1 MSGTFSSLNGA
12 LSALRYNRVAM
23 DVASGNVANAG
34 TTGYARRS
42 AIAQATGAPAVPAL
56 WSRWDGAGDG
66 VEASSVSRMVDPLLD
81 ARARAE
87 HGTSSFLDTRSTALS
102 RVETSIGEPG
112 DGGVAAAL
120 TAFQSSWH
128 DLANNPGDSAART
141 QVLTRAQTLRS
152 TISTQSSAVSNEWAD
167 QRSRLDALSAETN
180 QVAGQLADLNRGLR
194 SADLAG
200 TDAGD
205 LLDKRD
211 QLTQRLAELT
221 GASVTINQD
230 TTVSVT
236 VGGQSLVSGNTA
248 NAVTVGGSTS
258 LAGAAGDPVTFSV
271 NGTAVTLGGG
281 EIGGTQ
287 QLLGADLPGYAAKL
301 DSFVATL
308 VTQVNTQHGQG
319 VDLDGVAGG
328 AFFTGTSAADLQVA
342 LTDPR
347 KIAAA
352 DATKGGLDNTNATT
366 IGTLDLGADQY
377 RSLVTGFGT
386 TVSSAAT
393 ASTTQAALVSQVDAA
408 RESVSG
414 VNTDEEMVNLMAAQR
429 GYEGASRVLT
439 TMDSMLD
446 TLINHTGLVG

>member
-34 TTGYARRS
+34 TTGYARRT
-42 AIAQATGAPAVPAL
+42 AIAQATGAPAVPAI

-81 ARARAE
+81 ARARFE
-87 HGTSSFLDTRSTALS
+87 HATSSFLDARSTALS

-128 DLANNPGDSAART
+128 DLANNPGNSAART
-141 QVLTRAQTLRS
+141 QVLTRAQTLQA
-152 TISTQSSAVSNEWAD
+152 TISTQTSAVSTEWAD
-167 QRSRLDALSAETN
+167 QRSRLDALGAETN

-205 LLDKRD
+205 LLDQRD
-211 QLTQRLAELT
+211 RLTQRLAELT

-230 TTVSVT
+230 TTAAVT

-248 NAVTVGGSTS
+248 TAVTVAGSSS

-271 NGTAVTLGGG
+271 NGTRVTLTAG
-281 EIGGTQ
+281 EVGGTQ
-287 QLLGADLPGYAAKL
+287 QLLGSDLPGYAARL
-301 DSFVATL
+301 DSFVGTL
-308 VTQVNTQHGQG
+308 VTAVNTQHAQG

-347 KIAAA
+347 RIAVA
-352 DATKGGLDNTNATT
+352 DGAKGGLDNTNAITM
-366 IGTLDLGADQY
+366 GTLDLGADQY

-386 TVSSAAT
+386 TVGSAAT
-393 ASTTQAALVSQVDAA
+393 ASTNQAALVSQVDAS

>member
-23 DVASGNVANAG
+23 DVASGNIANAG

-42 AIAQATGAPAVPAL
+42 AIAQATGAPAVPAI
-56 WSRWDGAGDG
+56 WSRWEGAGDG
-66 VEASSVSRMVDPLLD
+66 VEASSVTRMVDPLLD
-81 ARARAE
+81 ARSRAE
-87 HGTSSFLDTRSTALS
+87 HATSSFLDTRSTALS

-128 DLANNPGDSAART
+128 DLANNPGDTAART

-221 GASVTINQD
+221 GASATINQD

-236 VGGQSLVSGNTA
+236 VGGRSLVSGNTA
-248 NAVTVGGSTS
+248 NAVTVGGSS
-258 LAGAAGDPVTFSV
+258 NLAGAPGNPVTFSV

-287 QLLGADLPGYAAKL
+287 QVLSSDLPGYAAKL

-308 VTQVNTQHGQG
+308 VTQVNTRHGQG
-319 VDLDGVAGG
+319 VDLDGAAGG

-352 DATKGGLDNTNATT
+352 DATKGGLDNTNATA

-386 TVSSAAT
+386 TVSSAGT

-439 TMDSMLD
+439 TIDSMLD